1 MTGSDA
7 TAALKARVRA
17 RIDELMPELGELSDD
32 IFAHPEIRFEEFHAS
47 AAITEMLKRHEIDVD
62 NGVANLPTAFVARVP
77 GHQSGQRVGILA
89 EYDALP
95 EIGHA
100 CGHNLIGT
108 AAVGAFLALASV
120 ADELDGAVT
129 LFGSPAEE
137 GGAGKVIMLEN
148 DVFDGVGAAMMTH
161 PIHTSSS
168 VDTPF
173 LAAGSV
179 VLQFHGKPSHAAA
192 APEQGINALDALV
205 MTYVG
210 VNGLRQRVPKD
221 LVISS
226 IITNGGSAVNVI
238 PDFAEIR
245 YSVRADKWQRVETVI
260 EQVVKVAEGCA
271 AAIGATVTAQRGRPS
286 GRPQFPYSSED
297 KQNDALKKIFRQN
310 LDAVGVPHVPYS
322 PEMGK
327 GSTDFANL
335 SQEIPGMHLM
345 LELDGTEGHA
355 PHTVEFARAAG
366 SDGGK
371 RWLRQAAE
379 IMALSAIDI
388 LNTEGALDEVRQS
401 FVAASE

>member
-1 MTGSDA
+1 MNEPDRGT
-7 TAALKARVRA
+7 TLKDRIRE
-17 RIDELMPELGELSDD
+17 RIDELMPELGALSDD
-32 IFAHPEIRFEEFHAS
+32 IFAHPEIRFQEHHAV
-47 AAITEMLKRHEIDVD
+47 AAITEVLRRHEIDVET
-62 NGVANLPTAFVARVP
+62 GVAGLPTAFVARVP

-148 DVFDGVGAAMMTH
+148 DVFDGIGAAMMTH
-161 PIHTSSS
+161 PIHTASS

-179 VLQFHGKPSHAAA
+179 VFQFHGKPSHAAA

-210 VNGLRQRVPKD
+210 INGLRQRVPKD
-221 LVISS
+221 LVISA

-245 YSVRADKWQRVETVI
+245 YSVRADKWKRVETVI
-260 EQVVKVAEGCA
+260 SQITRVAEGA
-271 AAIGATVTAQRGRPS
+271 AEAIGATVTVVKGRP
-286 GRPQFPYSSED
+286 GDRPQFSYATEY
-297 KQNDALKKIFRQN
+297 KQNDALQKIFRQN
-310 LDAVGVPHVPYS
+310 LDEVGVPHVPYS

-345 LELDGTEGHA
+345 LELDGTDGHA
-355 PHTVEFARAAG
+355 PHTVEFAQAAG
-366 SDGGK
+366 SESGK
-371 RWLRQAAE
+371 RWLRQAAAV
-379 IMALSAIDI
+379 MAYSAVDI
-388 LNTEGALDEVRQS
+388 LNTSGALEEVRES
-401 FVAASE
+401 FAAADD

>member
-1 MTGSDA
+1 MTETDGA
-7 TAALKARVRA
+7 KTLKDRIQA
-17 RIDELMPELGELSDD
+17 RIDDLMPELGALSDD
-32 IFAHPEIRFEEFHAS
+32 IFAHPEIRFEEHHAVE
-47 AAITEMLKRHEIDVD
+47 AITEVLRNHDIEVDV
-62 NGVANLPTAFVARVP
+62 GVANLPTAFVARVP

-108 AAVGAFLALASV
+108 ASVGAFLALASV

-148 DVFDGVGAAMMTH
+148 DVFDGIGAAMMTH
-161 PIHTSSS
+161 PFHTGTT

-179 VLQFHGKPSHAAA
+179 VFQFHGKPSHAAA
-192 APEQGINALDALV
+192 APEQGINAVDALV

-210 VNGLRQRVPKD
+210 INGLRQRLPKD
-221 LVISS
+221 VVISAM
-226 IITNGGSAVNVI
+226 ITHGGSAVNVI

-245 YSVRADKWQRVETVI
+245 YSARADKWKRVESVI
-260 EQVVKVAEGCA
+260 EQISRVAEGSA
-271 AAIGATVTAQRGRPS
+271 AAIGATVTVVKGRPTD
-286 GRPQFPYSSED
+286 RPQFPFATED
-297 KQNDALKKIFRQN
+297 KQNDALKTIFRQN
-310 LDAVGVPHVPYS
+310 LDAAGVKHVPYS

-355 PHTVEFARAAG
+355 PHTVEFAQAAG
-366 SDGGK
+366 SEHGR
-371 RWLRQAAE
+371 RWLRQAATV
-379 IMALSAIDI
+379 MAFSAVDI
-388 LNTEGALDEVRQS
+388 LNNEGALEEVRES
-401 FVAASE
+401 FAAADD

>member
-1 MTGSDA
+1 MSSGEETK
-7 TAALKARVRA
+7 ALKKRIQA
-17 RIDELMPELGELSDD
+17 RIEELMPELSELSDD
-32 IFAHPEIRFEEFHAS
+32 IFAHPEIRFQEHHAVE
-47 AAITEMLKRHEIDVD
+47 AITDVLRRHEVDVD
-62 NGVANLPTAFVARVP
+62 LGIADLPTAFVARVP

-108 AAVGAFLALASV
+108 AAVGAFLALATV

-161 PIHTSSS
+161 PIHTGSN

-179 VLQFHGKPSHAAA
+179 VFQFHGKPSHAAA
-192 APEQGINALDALV
+192 APEQGINAVDALV

-221 LVISS
+221 IVISS

-245 YSVRADKWQRVETVI
+245 YGVRADQWQRVETVI
-260 EQVVKVAEGCA
+260 EQVIRVAEGSA
-271 AAIGATVTAQRGRPS
+271 AAIGATVTVLKGRQNA
-286 GRPQFPYSSED
+286 RPQFPYATED
-297 KQNDALKKIFRQN
+297 KQNDALKRIFREN
-310 LDAVGVPHVPYS
+310 LDQAGVAHVPYS

-345 LELDGTEGHA
+345 LNLEGTNGHA
-355 PHTVEFARAAG
+355 PHTVEFAQAAG
-366 SDGGK
+366 SEHGR
-371 RWLRQAAE
+371 RWLREAATV
-379 IMALSAIDI
+379 MAFSAVDI
-388 LNTEGALDEVRQS
+388 LNTSGALEEVRES
-401 FVAASE
+401 FAPTSS